1 MKLKL
6 DFSELTKIAYR
17 MMPEGIDFTLT
28 PLIIDSKNI
37 DANFDMS
44 EEIEQTFRIDHKKLI
59 GHYLS
64 DLANIGYMLT
74 IEERKILN
82 KYGAWME
89 ALILEKIPP
98 LTTAQVR
105 FVNVHKGVAEVES
118 EFERIWVKVIQ
129 VRSALK
135 EHHQ

>member
-6 DFSELTKIAYR
+6 DFYGLTEIAYR

-44 EEIEQTFRIDHKKLI
+44 EEIEQTFRTDHKKLI

-105 FVNVHKGVAEVES
+105 FVNVHKGGAEVES

-129 VRSALK
+129 VRNALK
-135 EHHQ
+135 AHHQ

>member
-6 DFSELTKIAYR
+6 DLSGLNEIAYR
-17 MMPEGIDFTLT
+17 MMPEGIDFTLP
-28 PLIIDSKNI
+28 PLVIDSKII

-74 IEERKILN
+74 IEERNILN

-89 ALILEKIPP
+89 ALISEEIPP
-98 LTTAQVR
+98 LTSAQRR
-105 FVNVHKGVAEVES
+105 FINVHKGLEEVES
-118 EFERIWVKVIQ
+118 EFERIWVKVIR
-129 VRSALK
+129 VRNALK
-135 EHHQ
+135 AHNQ